1 MESTT
6 VRISPK
12 VHIILRRLAEQS
24 KESMQATLAKAVELY
39 RRQIFLE
46 KANLAFG
53 ALRKK
58 PKAWQNELKEREAW
72 DLTLLDAK
80 DF

>member
-46 KANLAFG
+46 G
-53 ALRKK
+53 
-58 PKAWQNELKEREAW
+58 
-72 DLTLLDAK
+72 
-80 DF
+80 